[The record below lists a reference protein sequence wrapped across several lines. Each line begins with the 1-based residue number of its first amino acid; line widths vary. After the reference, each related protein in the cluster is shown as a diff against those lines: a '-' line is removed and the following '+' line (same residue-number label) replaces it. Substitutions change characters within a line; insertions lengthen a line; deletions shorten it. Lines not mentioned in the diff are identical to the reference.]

1 MFDEYNE
8 DQGFVDQPHQREEY
22 EDSYLYRG
30 IDQYC
35 HLTEIPKLNT
45 KVQVDRYN
53 TLMEQDA
60 DTKNIPKTFGNN
72 FKKFMDNQLQLSK
85 DYFFKN
91 PIPKEMVTFLNKK
104 KTGKQA
110 DYTIQDFRE
119 LFQNKQSNAW
129 FQFYIENFSFLDLV
143 NSNRIDD
150 PEKYIKFIEQYL
162 AGARDP
168 SNFISSR
175 PIKNSK
181 QEKKKQKREERIE
194 VQSIHQ
200 GYVLPQIIEEE
211 QDQAQHQH
219 QNDYEESNQILINY
233 GREVG
238 QNPYQD

>member
-1 MFDEYNE
+1 MFEQDYE
-8 DQGFVDQPHQREEY
+8 DQGFVDQQHQRDEY
-22 EDSYLYRG
+22 EESYQYLG

-35 HLTEIPKLNT
+35 PHTEIPKLNT

-53 TLMEQDA
+53 TLMEKDA

-72 FKKFMDNQLQLSK
+72 FKKFMDNQQEQRK
-85 DYFFKN
+85 EHFEKN
-91 PIPKEMVTFLNKK
+91 PLPKEMHNFLNKK

-119 LFQNKQSNAW
+119 LFHNKQSNAW

-168 SNFISSR
+168 PNFISSR
-175 PIKNSK
+175 PIKNNK

-194 VQSIHQ
+194 VQSMQQQYH
-200 GYVLPQIIEEE
+200 LPQIIEEE
-211 QDQAQHQH
+211 QDQVQHQN
-219 QNDYEESNQILINY
+219 QNDYEESHQILITY
-233 GREVG
+233 GREGV
-238 QNPYQD
+238 QNQYQD